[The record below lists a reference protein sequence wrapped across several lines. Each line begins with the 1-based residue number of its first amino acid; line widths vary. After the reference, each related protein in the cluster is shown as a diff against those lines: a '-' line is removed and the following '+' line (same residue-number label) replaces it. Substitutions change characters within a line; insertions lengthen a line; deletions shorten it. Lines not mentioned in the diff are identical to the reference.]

1 MRLAVFG
8 GAGLAGSATV
18 QVALARGHQVRV
30 LVRSS
35 TTLPSD
41 LAGAEVVRGDA
52 FDPDAVAPAVAG
64 ADAVISTLGGYR
76 GPGSIDVGTD
86 NIVAAMR
93 EVGLDRLVVLQGF
106 HIEFPGDPHNLGKLL
121 VRAYLTSRCRPL
133 LRHTAGLGELLR
145 SIDDLSWTLLRIPR
159 ITAGGASGRAR
170 LGTFALGPRSRVQLG
185 DVAAHLVQLVEN
197 PAWVRQAPM
206 LHTAGTPLPAE
217 QTARQTARKL
227 HA

>member
-18 QVALARGHQVRV
+18 QVALERGHQVRA

-35 TTLPSD
+35 TTPPRI

-52 FDPDAVAPAVAG
+52 LDPDAVARTVAG
-64 ADAVISTLGGYR
+64 AEAVISTLGGFR
-76 GPGSIDVGTD
+76 GPGSIDKGTG

-93 EVGLDRLVVLQGF
+93 EASLDRLVILQGF
-106 HIEFPGDPHNLGKLL
+106 HIEFPGDPRNPGKLL
-121 VRAYLTSRCRPL
+121 VKAFLAARCRPL

-159 ITAGGASGRAR
+159 ITPGRESGRAQ
-170 LGTFALGPRSRVQLG
+170 LGAFALGPRSCVQLG
-185 DVAAHLVQLVEN
+185 DVAAHLVGLVER

-206 LHTAGTPLPAE
+206 LQTTTSPLSPD
-217 QTARQTARKL
+217 QTARVAADT
-227 HA
+227 